1 MKKFVTFFILFCF
14 CKNSIAQSVAINT
27 TAASANASSI
37 LDVSS
42 TTKGLLLPR
51 MSKVQK
57 NAIITPAT
65 GLLVYQTSPDSVGF
79 QYFDGSNWIWLDAQN
94 DKHWAPNGTN
104 IFNKNTANVGIG
116 TTLPKAKLHIA
127 KTTTATTYFTPSKLI
142 LEDTTSNSNTNTV
155 TNVIQLVSSAT
166 NNSAIVAGPPL
177 AQAQSSITFSHINK
191 SIGFGTN
198 GINSI
203 STDVIIDSFGRVGI
217 GRTNTKAPLHVNNT
231 SFSLPNAKYVSL
243 PVAIFENGE
252 SFGNTAIQFM
262 CKSTNDFSIFSS
274 TDSTINRSNITFNN
288 DSSIS
293 IGTGTSFQS
302 VLIAKNGN
310 LGIGIFTPNPVAK
323 LDANGTFRLG
333 QTGTVNSSLIKD
345 TVNIDVP
352 SIAADGEQTVTVA
365 LTGVTT
371 NGAVSISPAA
381 DLPSGILIAWA
392 RVLSSGNVR
401 IRFKNT
407 SASAID
413 PVAINYFISVVQ

>member
-1 MKKFVTFFILFCF
+1 MKYLLLFVVVITSNLCV
-14 CKNSIAQSVAINT
+14 AQSVAINT
-27 TAASANASSI
+27 TAASANTSSI
-37 LDVSS
+37 LDVTS

-51 MSKVQK
+51 MTKAQK
-57 NAIITPAT
+57 NAIAVPAT
-65 GLLVYQTSPDSVGF
+65 GLLVYQTAPDSVGF
-79 QYFDGSNWIWLDAQN
+79 HYFDGTTWLWLDTQN

-116 TTLPKAKLHIA
+116 TSLPKAKLHIA
-127 KTTTATTYFTPSKLI
+127 KTTTATPYFTPSKLI
-142 LEDTTSNSNTNTV
+142 IEDTTSNSNTNIV

-166 NNSAIVAGPPL
+166 NNSAIVAGSPL
-177 AQAQSSITFSHINK
+177 AQAQNSITFSHINK

-203 STDVIIDSFGRVGI
+203 STDVLIDSFGSVGI
-217 GRTNTKAPLHVNNT
+217 GRTNPKAPLHVNNT

-252 SFGNTAIQFM
+252 MFGNTAIQLM

-274 TDSTINRSNITFNN
+274 TDSTFIRSNITFNS

-293 IGTGTSFQS
+293 IGTATNSQR

-310 LGIGIFTPNPVAK
+310 VGIGIFTPNPAAK

-333 QTGTVNSSLIKD
+333 QTGTINTSLIKD
-345 TVNIDVP
+345 TVSIDVP
-352 SIAADGEQTVTVA
+352 SIAADGEQTITIA
-365 LTGVTT
+365 LTSVTT
-371 NGAVSISPAA
+371 NGAVSISPSA
-381 DLPSGILIAWA
+381 DLPSGIIIAWA
-392 RVLSSGNVR
+392 RVSSAGNIR

-407 SASAID
+407 SASTID
-413 PVAINYFISVVQ
+413 PVSINYFISVVQ